1 MGEIVVNVGLENFVD
16 RTLVRRGISQEPVR
30 RTRVDGIVD
39 TGAVML
45 VLPQNVVERL
55 GLEQLRT
62 AVVTYA
68 GERKEERPVAGSV
81 TIEVCD
87 RFMVTECIVGPP
99 FSQPLIGQVVL
110 EMLDLIPDPTNRT
123 LGPRM
128 PDYPLL
134 NLK

>member
-1 MGEIVVNVGLENFVD
+1 MGGIVVSIGLENFVD
-16 RTLVRRGISQEPVR
+16 RSNVRRGISQEPIR

-68 GERKEERPVAGSV
+68 DERKEERPVAGSV

-99 FSQPLIGQVVL
+99 LSEPLIGQVVL
-110 EMLDLIPDPTNRT
+110 ESLDLIADCSNRT
-123 LGPRM
+123 LAPRT
-128 PDYPLL
+128 PDYPS
-134 NLK
+134 LKLK

>member
-16 RTLVRRGISQEPVR
+16 RTMVRRGISQEPVR

-68 GERKEERPVAGSV
+68 DECKEERPVAGSV

-110 EMLDLIPDPTNRT
+110 EMLDLIPEPTNRT

>member
-1 MGEIVVNVGLENFVD
+1 
-16 RTLVRRGISQEPVR
+16 
-30 RTRVDGIVD
+30 
-39 TGAVML
+39 ML
-45 VLPQNVVERL
+45 VLPQNVGERL

-68 GERKEERPVAGSV
+68 DERKEERPVAGSV

-87 RFMVTECIVGPP
+87 RFIVTECIVGPP
-99 FSQPLIGQVVL
+99 LSQPRIGRVVL
-110 EMLDLIPDPTNRT
+110 SMLDLIPDPTNRA

-134 NLK
+134 NLEVGLLRRKTPWD